1 MSMSGLNVI
10 EAARISAVV
19 EEALEKLS
27 FLASIT
33 PDVMAHRDEL
43 SQIVGDE
50 ITRIIQE
57 QRSLET
63 QYEHLIGQRTA
74 LKGNANKTKFN
85 DNQEQV
91 KEVARKLREST
102 KELCRNLKG
111 NPNIAENL
119 TKIQT
124 ERSNLQNL
132 LSKTLRE
139 LRECSFATLTTTV
152 EEEKARNDMIKE
164 VVQKEK
170 EVSAAVKKLQ
180 SDLANEKQLHVMEVE
195 ERLDSRRREKRRGGR
210 PEGRREQGR
219 RRRDHEQEGVALSSS
234 VATADPSD
242 ADVDVLPTTSKTR
255 KARPFSEVV
264 YLD

>member
-1 MSMSGLNVI
+1 MLSVI
-10 EAARISAVV
+10 ESARISAVV

-63 QYEHLIGQRTA
+63 RYEELILQRTS
-74 LKGNANKTKFN
+74 LKQLSNKAKYKE
-85 DNQEQV
+85 NQESI
-91 KEVARKLREST
+91 KEVARALREST
-102 KELCRNLKG
+102 VELCRNLKG

-119 TKIQT
+119 SKIQT

-139 LRECSFATLTTTV
+139 LRENSFSTLTATV
-152 EEEKARNDMIKE
+152 EVR
-164 VVQKEK
+164 
-170 EVSAAVKKLQ
+170 
-180 SDLANEKQLHVMEVE
+180 
-195 ERLDSRRREKRRGGR
+195 RLPHTPPR
-210 PEGRREQGR
+210 
-219 RRRDHEQEGVALSSS
+219 
-234 VATADPSD
+234 
-242 ADVDVLPTTSKTR
+242 
-255 KARPFSEVV
+255 
-264 YLD
+264 